1 MIVARILQ
9 IFRNEKASPF
19 FSFLIGLGVSV
30 MLFHKPIHTRLALA
44 LPVSEVESETIK
56 IGDRCFRYVAE
67 DSQCE
72 ILSSK

>member
-1 MIVARILQ
+1 
-9 IFRNEKASPF
+9 
-19 FSFLIGLGVSV
+19 

-44 LPVSEVESETIK
+44 LPVSDIESETIK
-56 IGDRCFRYVAE
+56 IGERCFRYVAE

>member
-1 MIVARILQ
+1 MILARILQ
-9 IFRNEKASPF
+9 LFKNEKTTPF
-19 FSFLIGLGVSV
+19 FSFLVGLGVSV

-44 LPVSEVESETIK
+44 LPVSDIESETIK
-56 IGDRCFRYVAE
+56 IGERCFRYVAE

>member
-1 MIVARILQ
+1 MILARILQ
-9 IFRNEKASPF
+9 LFKNEKTTPF

-44 LPVSEVESETIK
+44 LPVSDIESETIK
-56 IGDRCFRYVAE
+56 IGERCFRYVAE